1 MPSLTIRIYFEDTD
15 AQGLVYNSNYLKYLE
30 RGRTEFL
37 RNMGYDQKE
46 LLKNGII
53 FVVKK
58 VNLDFIKAAE
68 LDDIIEIKSKILEVK
83 KDEQKVRVGLK
94 QLGIDPFDFFKN
106 KKVNDVLTVQVIS
119 SDNKGLIVKPE
130 NCELNFII
138 KKSNIA
144 VNSADARPSR
154 FVGGERIDTAISELN
169 IEKRKVSL
177 SIKLLEELQNKEAV
191 SKFSSPLSGKN
202 LPFSSLSEKLDDKK
216 KKGEE

>member
-1 MPSLTIRIYFEDTD
+1 MSSLTIRIYFEDTD

-83 KDEQKVRVGLK
+83 NVSFTFHQEM
-94 QLGIDPFDFFKN
+94 FDVEN
-106 KKVNDVLTVQVIS
+106 KKILDA
-119 SDNKGLIVKPE
+119 
-130 NCELNFII
+130 II
-138 KKSNIA
+138 KCASL
-144 VNSADARPSR
+144 
-154 FVGGERIDTAISELN
+154 ERK
-169 IEKRKVSL
+169 EKKP
-177 SIKLLEELQNKEAV
+177 IKIPPKLLETMKKE
-191 SKFSSPLSGKN
+191 SNGI
-202 LPFSSLSEKLDDKK
+202 
-216 KKGEE
+216 

>member
-1 MPSLTIRIYFEDTD
+1 MSSLTIRIYFEDTD

-83 KDEQKVRVGLK
+83 NVSFTFHQE
-94 QLGIDPFDFFKN
+94 IFDIKN
-106 KKVNDVLTVQVIS
+106 KKILDA
-119 SDNKGLIVKPE
+119 
-130 NCELNFII
+130 II
-138 KKSNIA
+138 KCGSLETK
-144 VNSADARPSR
+144 
-154 FVGGERIDTAISELN
+154 
-169 IEKRKVSL
+169 EKKP
-177 SIKLLEELQNKEAV
+177 IKIPPKLLETMKKE
-191 SKFSSPLSGKN
+191 SNGI
-202 LPFSSLSEKLDDKK
+202 
-216 KKGEE
+216 

>member
-1 MPSLTIRIYFEDTD
+1 MSSLTVRIYFEDTD

-83 KDEQKVRVGLK
+83 NVSFTFHQE
-94 QLGIDPFDFFKN
+94 IFDVEN
-106 KKVNDVLTVQVIS
+106 KKILDA
-119 SDNKGLIVKPE
+119 
-130 NCELNFII
+130 II
-138 KKSNIA
+138 KCGSLESK
-144 VNSADARPSR
+144 
-154 FVGGERIDTAISELN
+154 
-169 IEKRKVSL
+169 EKKP
-177 SIKLLEELQNKEAV
+177 IKIPPKLLETMKKE
-191 SKFSSPLSGKN
+191 SNGI
-202 LPFSSLSEKLDDKK
+202 
-216 KKGEE
+216 